1 MVGVHR
7 PNAERGAVA
16 VEFALILPIL
26 VALLLGIMEF
36 GRAYYTQITLAN
48 AAREA
53 ARTMAVL
60 NDPAAARLAARAAAV
75 VEPGLADAQIALSPP
90 ACAPGGTATVVI
102 TYQLQSM
109 TGFFGPGWQL
119 TGRAAMRCGG

>member
-1 MVGVHR
+1 MQKR
-7 PNAERGAVA
+7 ESERGAVA

-36 GRAYYTQITLAN
+36 GRAYHTQITLTS
-48 AAREA
+48 AAREG

-60 NDPAAARLAARAAAV
+60 NEAPAARQAARAAAV
-75 VEPGLADAQIALSPP
+75 GLAPGVADGQIAISPP
-90 ACAPGGTATVVI
+90 ACTPGGTVSVVI
-102 TYQLQSM
+102 TYDLASM

>member
-53 ARTMAVL
+53 ARTMAV
-60 NDPAAARLAARAAAV
+60 
-75 VEPGLADAQIALSPP
+75 
-90 ACAPGGTATVVI
+90 
-102 TYQLQSM
+102 
-109 TGFFGPGWQL
+109 
-119 TGRAAMRCGG
+119 